1 MINLNSVLEPIRGHY
16 HLPALGA
23 ALVTSHG
30 LSAIGAVGERKYGSG
45 IPVTLNDLFHL
56 GSCTKAMTATLM
68 GILVEAGTLQWE
80 TTLAQIF
87 EPDYEMLPIYRWI
100 TLEQLLSHQ
109 AAFPGGDEPWLPG
122 KTHLEMY
129 DLPGSIQQQ
138 RQAYLKQA
146 LQQPPTV
153 PIGKYHY
160 SNLGYTVAAAMAEQV
175 MNASWEELIT
185 TKLFQPLGMT
195 RVGFGPMGTPGQI
208 DQPWQHF
215 EENGEIEAIAP
226 EPEHDNPPLISPAGR
241 VHASLEDWGRFISLH
256 LQGEQGYSTLLS
268 PETLQKLHTP
278 ALETGSMVE
287 GSSDLYGLGWMVTER
302 DWGGGRVLYHNGSN
316 TLNFALVWMAPQ
328 RDFAVLV
335 ATNQGGEQAFRGTD
349 EAVGALLVEVG

>member
-1 MINLNSVLEPIRGHY
+1 MMNLNAVLEPIRERY

-23 ALVTSHG
+23 AIVTSQG
-30 LSAIGAVGERKYGSG
+30 LSAIGAVGERKSGSA
-45 IPVTLNDLFHL
+45 IAVTLDDRFHL

-68 GILVEAGTLQWE
+68 GILVEAGTLQWQ
-80 TTLAQIF
+80 TTLAQVF
-87 EPDYEMLPIYRWI
+87 EPEYEMLPIYRSI

-109 AAFPGGDEPWLPG
+109 AGFPGPEQPWLVG
-122 KTHLEMY
+122 KSQLQMY

-138 RQAYLKQA
+138 RQAYLKLA
-146 LQQPPTV
+146 LQEPPRV

-160 SNLGYTVAAAMAEQV
+160 SNMGYTVAAAMAEQV

-195 RVGFGPMGTPGQI
+195 RVGFGPMGTPGEI

-226 EPEHDNPPLISPAGR
+226 EPKHDNPPLISPAGR
-241 VHASLEDWGRFISLH
+241 VHASVEDWGRFISLH
-256 LQGEQGYSTLLS
+256 LQGERGCSTLLS

-278 ALETGSMVE
+278 VLEAGAMQE
-287 GSSDLYGLGWMVTER
+287 GSSDNYSLGWLVTER
-302 DWGGGRVLYHNGSN
+302 DWAGGRVLYHNGSN

-328 RDFAVLV
+328 RDFALLV
-335 ATNQGGEQAFRGTD
+335 VTNQGGELAFRGTD
-349 EAVGALLVEVG
+349 EAVGALLEVG